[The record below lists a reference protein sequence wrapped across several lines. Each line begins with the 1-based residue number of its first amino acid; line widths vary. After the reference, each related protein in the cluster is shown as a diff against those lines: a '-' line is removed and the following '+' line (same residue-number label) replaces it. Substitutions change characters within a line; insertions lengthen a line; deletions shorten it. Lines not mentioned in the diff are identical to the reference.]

1 MNKWVRG
8 CIVAGCFIG
17 GLTIGYHAT
26 KTQDVLTER
35 DVQLWQQTDKLYATS
50 KPPDWKP
57 IGIAIA
63 LISVGTGC
71 YHLYRVLELESQ
83 KTTPGQPGQ

>member
-8 CIVAGCFIG
+8 CIAAGCFIG
-17 GLTIGYHAT
+17 ALTIGYYAT

-50 KPPDWKP
+50 KPQ
-57 IGIAIA
+57 IGNQLAS
-63 LISVGTGC
+63 LS
-71 YHLYRVLELESQ
+71 L
-83 KTTPGQPGQ
+83 